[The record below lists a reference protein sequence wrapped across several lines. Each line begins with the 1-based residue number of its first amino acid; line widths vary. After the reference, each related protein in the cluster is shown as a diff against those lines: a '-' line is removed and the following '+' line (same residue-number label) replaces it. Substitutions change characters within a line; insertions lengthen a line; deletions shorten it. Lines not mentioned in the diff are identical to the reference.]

1 MKRHA
6 VFMMSIMLVITFL
19 CAGCGNKNVAVSPKV
34 DVDETEAYT
43 PKVLSYLEDKYG
55 SDAHFEVESVTT
67 DESEMYGDGYA
78 MGLEPEPIVI
88 DKWSSL
94 KANVKWLDTQTDFV
108 VTGGYDMLGVSDPFV
123 ENDADPAAADNL
135 YDYTYCDDLVN
146 VLFHDSLLEITTEIK
161 DSIVDANDRIDE
173 VSVCDYDATLQDYVF
188 DIKDES
194 YHQIPD
200 KDDLTFYSYCIGVNC
215 DFSDAADQLSNAR
228 DILDLAKSIYT
239 DVLDV
244 LSHQHVVV
252 DEINVYLFS
261 GETSVTATGDVL
273 KKNVSVTF
281 DILHN
286 RITVRGFDGVFD
298 QYVLIEEVG
307 EKKDL
312 IKHKYE
318 GSLTYYEMKDGTWY
332 CYDNTYQYRLE
343 FVEESPEVKFTYV
356 YLSNVKDV
364 TFDEVQ
370 GGFLDEQDVK
380 YVDVIREPTNG

>member
-1 MKRHA
+1 MIYKYI
-6 VFMMSIMLVITFL
+6 S
-19 CAGCGNKNVAVSPKV
+19 
-34 DVDETEAYT
+34 
-43 PKVLSYLEDKYG
+43 ED
-55 SDAHFEVESVTT
+55 
-67 DESEMYGDGYA
+67 
-78 MGLEPEPIVI
+78 
-88 DKWSSL
+88 
-94 KANVKWLDTQTDFV
+94 
-108 VTGGYDMLGVSDPFV
+108 
-123 ENDADPAAADNL
+123 L

-146 VLFHDSLLEITTEIK
+146 VLFHDSLSEITTDIK
-161 DSIVDANDRIDE
+161 DSIVDANDRINE

-194 YHQIPD
+194 YHHIPD
-200 KDDLTFYSYCIGVNC
+200 KDDLTFYSYCIDVNC

-244 LSHQHVVV
+244 LSHRHVVV
-252 DEINVYLFS
+252 DEINVHLFS

-286 RITVRGFDGVFD
+286 MITVRGFDGVFD

-343 FVEESPEVKFTYV
+343 FVDESPEVKFTYV
-356 YLSNVKDV
+356 YLSNIKDI

-380 YVDVIREPTNG
+380 YVDVIREPTNE